1 MAINSF
7 PYTITENVLDTETKT
22 PLDEILIAV
31 RNMPHKFSFSRVTT
45 SAAPIVQLSEQVS
58 TYLVATDAATTID
71 IKMQD
76 REDSCAIIQ
85 LLVNNNSSF
94 SFKPTIKW
102 EQSVEFNTKN
112 LFWFELM
119 TYNGGA
125 SWYGHF
131 KGKFEYDN
139 DFPEFSGYPA
149 NDLYP
154 RDDLFP
160 ANH

>member
-94 SFKPTIKW
+94 SFKPTIK
-102 EQSVEFNTKN
+102 
-112 LFWFELM
+112 
-119 TYNGGA
+119 
-125 SWYGHF
+125 
-131 KGKFEYDN
+131 
-139 DFPEFSGYPA
+139 
-149 NDLYP
+149 
-154 RDDLFP
+154 
-160 ANH
+160 